1 VRNNKKTA
9 ILALMDESS
18 RKLKS
23 NVAADKRKDAKL
35 FYVYRPN
42 TGQQVKQVSRF
53 VSFMSYI
60 YFLDTV
66 KFYVDK

>member
-35 FYVYRPN
+35 FYVYRPD

-53 VSFMSYI
+53 
-60 YFLDTV
+60 FLILCHIFFRTL
-66 KFYVDK
+66 